1 MSTQTS
7 LDITGWS
14 AARRPDGW
22 FARLLN
28 HKPFLIF
35 LCLAPAIGLLLVFL
49 TYPLGLGIYLSF
61 TDAQLGSPGHWVG
74 LDNFAYLMT
83 DNVFIT
89 AVWNTIFYTAT
100 ATVGK
105 FALGL
110 WLALLLNQNL
120 RFKSLLRAIIL
131 LPWITPTVLSAIAFW
146 WIYDPQ
152 FSIISY
158 VLVNVLHWRSTNIDF
173 LGTPWHARWSLIVAN
188 VWRGIPFVAISLLA
202 GLQTISPSLYE
213 AAMLDGASAWQR
225 FRRVTL
231 PLLMPIL
238 AVVLTFSVLFTF
250 ADFQLVYA
258 ITRGG
263 PINSTHLMATLAF
276 QRAIPGAALGEGAA
290 IAVSMI
296 PFLVF
301 ATLFSYFAIG
311 QRKWQQGG
319 SDDA

>member
-1 MSTQTS
+1 MSGAETISWTPVRKAPS
-7 LDITGWS
+7 PL
-14 AARRPDGW
+14 
-22 FARLLN
+22 ARLFDS
-28 HKPFLIF
+28 KPFLIAI
-35 LCLAPAIGLLLVFL
+35 CLLPAFGLLAVFL

-61 TDAQLGSPGHWVG
+61 TDTKLGRPGVWVG
-74 LDNFAYLMT
+74 LENFQYLLE
-83 DNVFIT
+83 DRVFLN
-89 AVWNTIFYTAT
+89 AVWFTVFYTAV
-100 ATVGK
+100 ATVLK

-110 WLALLLNQNL
+110 WLALLLNENL
-120 RFKSLLRAIIL
+120 PIKSLIRAVIL

-152 FSIISY
+152 FSIVSY
-158 VLVNVLHWRSTNIDF
+158 VLVDKLHILSSYIDF

-213 AAMLDGASAWQR
+213 AAMLDGASSWQR
-225 FRRVTL
+225 FRKVTV

-276 QRAIPGAALGEGAA
+276 QRGIPGAALGEGAA

-296 PFLVF
+296 PFLIL

-319 SDDA
+319 SDE